1 MSSILEII
9 DSTFLLLVTAV
20 LSVSGCFLLLLA
32 LYLKAAYQHKQY
44 AEFFWD
50 ESNEKKR
57 LQKMNYAL
65 QNELI
70 TFASLLDEI
79 TFPIWQRDKDL
90 KIRYC
95 NTRFCEIIGNTR
107 DNILN
112 SNELEL
118 FKDAKQIAYD
128 ALNDNKPQFIEQNIV
143 INGEKTLNQIVEIP
157 VNNLKI
163 RGNIKAGTIGFALNF
178 SELQNTREKLKHY
191 LESQNKLLESSG
203 NAIAIYNTSQRLE
216 YFNHAFVTLWKLDT
230 RWLETSPTY
239 GEILEI
245 LREKRKLPEQA
256 DFSAFKKENL
266 AMFKNLIAKKELY
279 YYQTDG
285 TVIKAIIIPQDGG
298 GLLFYYEDLTNE
310 ISLERSYNTLL
321 SVQKSTLDN
330 LNEAVAV
337 FGEDGRLKLYNP
349 TYERLWWLDESV
361 LNSEPH
367 INDILK
373 EEQALHSYKD
383 WEEYRS
389 EFLSDLYSRKFSEK
403 KIYRSDSVV
412 LLQRF
417 TPLPDG
423 ATLLTYFDITD
434 KENVEKSLRSEKM
447 ALEEAERIKTNFL
460 SNVSYELRSPLM
472 SVMGFAE
479 ILSMEYFAKIDEK
492 SKDYLKAII
501 DSSMKLKYLI
511 DNIIDVSSIDA
522 GYVKLTAG
530 NVYLPELINE
540 ISIEINK
547 EATRKYVNISYKVE
561 DGINDIIADKER
573 LKQVLRTIVN
583 NAVIMGHDNS
593 NVDVNI
599 SSNNDNIRFEIQDSG
614 EGLSEDDL
622 KNIFDQFFKIQSD
635 SFHGTGLGLYLAKKI
650 IEMHGGYIMAES
662 EKGIGTKFI
671 FEIPQH
677 NQHLLMH

>member
-1 MSSILEII
+1 MIDIFLEIVAS
-9 DSTFLLLVTAV
+9 DSMLRIIAI
-20 LSVSGCFLLLLA
+20 LSIVGCFLVLLA
-32 LYLKAAYQHKQY
+32 LYLKAEYHHHQY
-44 AEFFWD
+44 SELFWD

-57 LQKMNYAL
+57 LQKLNYAL

-118 FKDAKQIAYD
+118 FKDAREIASN
-128 ALNDNKPQFIEQNIV
+128 ALNQNKPQFIEQNIV

-203 NAIAIYNTSQRLE
+203 NAIAIYNANQRLE
-216 YFNHAFVTLWKLDT
+216 YFNHAFVALWKLDQ
-230 RWLETSPTY
+230 RWLDSSPTY
-239 GEILEI
+239 GEILEV

-256 DFSAFKKENL
+256 DFTAFKKENVG
-266 AMFKNLIAKKELY
+266 MFKNLIAKKELY

-285 TVIKAIIIPQDGG
+285 TVIKAIVIPQDGG

-349 TYERLWWLDESV
+349 TYEKIWWLDESV
-361 LNSEPH
+361 LQSEPH
-367 INDILK
+367 INDILL
-373 EEQALHSYKD
+373 EEKPLHSYDD
-383 WEEYRS
+383 WEEYKA
-389 EFLSDLYSRKFSEK
+389 EFLSDLYSRKSTEK
-403 KIYRSDSVV
+403 KIYRSDNIV

-501 DSSMKLKYLI
+501 DSSVKLKYLI

-522 GYVKLTAG
+522 GYVKLTAA
-530 NVYLPELINE
+530 NIYLPELINE
-540 ISIEINK
+540 ISVEINK
-547 EATRKYVNISYKVE
+547 EATRKAVSITYNVE
-561 DGINDIIADKER
+561 DNVKDIIADKDR
-573 LKQVLRTIVN
+573 LKQVLRTVVN
-583 NAVIMGHDNS
+583 NAVLMGYKNS
-593 NVDVNI
+593 EVSVSIFANGN
-599 SSNNDNIRFEIQDSG
+599 NIRFEVEDSG
-614 EGLSEDDL
+614 PGLEPHDL

-635 SFHGTGLGLYLAKKI
+635 SVHGTGLGLYLAKKI
-650 IEMHGGYIMAES
+650 IEMHGGYIIAES
-662 EKGIGTKFI
+662 EIGIGTKFI
-671 FEIPQH
+671 FEIPKRNEQLIH
-677 NQHLLMH
+677 

>member
-1 MSSILEII
+1 
-9 DSTFLLLVTAV
+9 
-20 LSVSGCFLLLLA
+20 LLA
-32 LYLKAAYQHKQY
+32 VIILTFLYLKAEYNAKKYSG
-44 AEFFWD
+44 FFWE
-50 ESNEKKR
+50 ESTEKKR
-57 LQKMNYAL
+57 LQKLNYAL

-107 DNILN
+107 DNILT

-118 FKDAKQIAYD
+118 FKDAKLIAYD
-128 ALNDNKPQFIEQNIV
+128 ALGQNKPQFIEQSIV

-163 RGNIKAGTIGFALNF
+163 RGTIKAGTIGFALNF

-191 LESQNKLLESSG
+191 LDSQNKLLESSG
-203 NAIAIYNTSQRLE
+203 NAIAIYGTNERLE
-216 YFNHAFVTLWKLDT
+216 YFNNAFVNLWKLDQ
-230 RWLETSPTY
+230 RWLDTSPTY
-239 GEILEI
+239 GEVLET

-256 DFSAFKKENL
+256 DFVAFKKENVQ
-266 AMFKNLIAKKELY
+266 MFKNLIEKKEVF

-321 SVQKSTLDN
+321 SVQRSTLDN

-349 TYERLWWLDESV
+349 TYEALWMLDESV
-361 LNSEPH
+361 LKSEPH
-367 INDILK
+367 VNDII
-373 EEQALHSYKD
+373 EEERGLHSYND
-383 WEEYRS
+383 WEEYKTN
-389 EFLSDLYSRKFSEK
+389 FLTNLYSRKFIERK
-403 KIYRSDSVV
+403 VYRTDNVI

-417 TPLPDG
+417 NPLPDG
-423 ATLLTYFDITD
+423 GTLLTYFDISD

-479 ILSMEYFAKIDEK
+479 ILSMEYFSTLDAK

-522 GYVKLTAG
+522 GYVKLNAT
-530 NVYLPELINE
+530 NIYVPEMMNE
-540 ISIEINK
+540 ISTDVEK
-547 EATRKYVNISYKVE
+547 EAIKKDINISYAL
-561 DGINDIIADKER
+561 DIEVRDVIADKDR
-573 LKQVLRTIVN
+573 IKQVIKTIITNSIAMTNPNGKIEVKVSINRN
-583 NAVIMGHDNS
+583 NVK
-593 NVDVNI
+593 
-599 SSNNDNIRFEIQDSG
+599 FEISD
-614 EGLSEDDL
+614 EGIGIGEDDM

-650 IEMHGGYIMAES
+650 IEMHGGYIVAES
-662 EKGIGTKFI
+662 VVNKGSKFI
-671 FEIPQH
+671 FEIPKH
-677 NQHLLMH
+677 NEKLL

>member
-1 MSSILEII
+1 MELIEKISADNFTLLII
-9 DSTFLLLVTAV
+9 AIATLLVAIVILT
-20 LSVSGCFLLLLA
+20 F
-32 LYLKAAYQHKQY
+32 LYLKAEYNAKKYSD
-44 AEFFWD
+44 FFWE
-50 ESNEKKR
+50 ESTEKKR
-57 LQKMNYAL
+57 LQKLNYAL

-107 DNILN
+107 DNILS
-112 SNELEL
+112 SNEIEL
-118 FKDAKQIAYD
+118 FKDAKLIAND
-128 ALNDNKPQFIEQNIV
+128 ALTQNKPQFIEQSIV

-163 RGNIKAGTIGFALNF
+163 RGTIKAGTIGFALNF
-178 SELQNTREKLKHY
+178 SELQNTRERLKHY

-203 NAIAIYNTSQRLE
+203 NAIAIYGTNERLE
-216 YFNHAFVTLWKLDT
+216 YFNQAFVSLWKLDQ
-230 RWLETSPTY
+230 RWLDTSPTY
-239 GEILEI
+239 GEVLEV

-256 DFSAFKKENL
+256 DFVAFKKENVQ
-266 AMFKNLIAKKELY
+266 MFKNLIEKKEVF

-321 SVQKSTLDN
+321 SVQRSTLDN

-349 TYERLWWLDESV
+349 TYEKLWLLDESV
-361 LNSEPH
+361 LQSEPH
-367 INDILK
+367 INDIL
-373 EEQALHSYKD
+373 EEERGLHSYND
-383 WEEYRS
+383 WDEYKA
-389 EFLSDLYSRKFSEK
+389 EFLSDLYCRKFIEK
-403 KIYRSDSVV
+403 KVYRSDNVI

-417 TPLPDG
+417 NPLPDG
-423 ATLLTYFDITD
+423 ATLLTYFDISD

-479 ILSMEYFAKIDEK
+479 ILSMEYFSSLDSK

-522 GYVKLTAG
+522 GYVKLNATSIY
-530 NVYLPELINE
+530 VPEMLNE
-540 ISIEINK
+540 ISTDLNK
-547 EATRKYVNISYKVE
+547 EALKKNIT
-561 DGINDIIADKER
+561 INYDLSQDVRDVIADKDR
-573 LKQVLRTIVN
+573 IKQVLKTIIN
-583 NAVIMGHDNS
+583 NSIAMTES
-593 NVDVNI
+593 NGKIEVKVMLNR
-599 SSNNDNIRFEIQDSG
+599 NNVKFEISD
-614 EGLSEDDL
+614 EGVGIGEDDL

-650 IEMHGGYIMAES
+650 VEMHGGYIIAES
-662 EKGIGTKFI
+662 KLNIGSKFI
-671 FEIPQH
+671 FEIPKH
-677 NQHLLMH
+677 NDKLL